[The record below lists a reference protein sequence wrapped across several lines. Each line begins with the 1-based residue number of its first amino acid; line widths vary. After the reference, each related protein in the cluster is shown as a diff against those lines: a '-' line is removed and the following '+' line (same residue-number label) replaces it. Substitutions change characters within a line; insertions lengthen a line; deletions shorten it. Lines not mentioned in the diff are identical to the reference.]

1 MGLAIFPAAN
11 RSDAPTFIIAYR
23 LKINTTADKFF
34 EEFYCGCWQEN
45 LVLPTLRSNRGGFF
59 IDNHLIYKHM
69 VKYITSDK
77 VGQFVQALYESGK
90 FYNIQVDGN
99 QVAVNKA
106 PGADY
111 LFIQI
116 VQKNSYEQLLK
127 DVIEE
132 A

>member
-1 MGLAIFPAAN
+1 MA
-11 RSDAPTFIIAYR
+11 
-23 LKINTTADKFF
+23 
-34 EEFYCGCWQEN
+34 
-45 LVLPTLRSNRGGFF
+45 
-59 IDNHLIYKHM
+59 
-69 VKYITSDK
+69 KYITSDK

-90 FYNIQVDGN
+90 FYNIQVDDK
-99 QVAVNKA
+99 QVAVSKT
-106 PGADY
+106 PGGDY

>member
-1 MGLAIFPAAN
+1 MA
-11 RSDAPTFIIAYR
+11 
-23 LKINTTADKFF
+23 
-34 EEFYCGCWQEN
+34 
-45 LVLPTLRSNRGGFF
+45 
-59 IDNHLIYKHM
+59 
-69 VKYITSDK
+69 KYITSDR

-90 FYNIQVDGN
+90 FYSIQVDDKH
-99 QVAVNKA
+99 VAVSKA